1 MTAPRVKLD
10 IDATRE
16 KLAALGLSHAVEALE
31 GLLSDAVRS
40 EMPAHVFLE
49 RLLDAERSGREE
61 RRVRTMLKTAKIPTG
76 ATLENFDF
84 AFQPAIERSRIETL
98 ATGAWIR
105 GGEVVL
111 MQGPP
116 GVGKSHL
123 LCGLGIRAIQ
133 LGFSVQYFRFDELLT
148 ALRADA
154 HLPPARLKS
163 RKYMSS
169 ALLLVDE
176 MGYDPM
182 SRNDASVRRGGRPLE
197 GRLAR
202 LTLPPRQLSLWPRRH
217 DHHDQ
222 QEHPR
227 LDRTACRRRGAGNGY
242 PRPAPP
248 PCPCPQH
255 QGPQLQAARSRGS
268 PEGLTIPTP
277 APTPPRLR
285 RARSDS

>member
-16 KLAALGLSHAVEALE
+16 KLATLGLPYAVEALE
-31 GLLSDAVRS
+31 GLLSEAVRT
-40 EMPAHVFLE
+40 EMPAHVFLD

-84 AFQPAIERSRIETL
+84 QPAIERSRIETL

-105 GGEVVL
+105 NGEVVL

-154 HLPPARLKS
+154 HLPPARLKK
-163 RKYMSS
+163 RKYMST

-182 SRNDASVRRGGRPLE
+182 SREDASLFF
-197 GRLAR
+197 RLVSYRYGCGAMIITNNKSIR
-202 LTLPPRQLSLWPRRH
+202 DWTELLAGDEALATAI
-217 DHHDQ
+217 
-222 QEHPR
+222 
-227 LDRTACRRRGAGNGY
+227 LDRLLHRAHVLNIKG
-242 PRPAPP
+242 
-248 PCPCPQH
+248 
-255 QGPQLQAARSRGS
+255 RSY
-268 PEGLTIPTP
+268 
-277 APTPPRLR
+277 RLR
-285 RARSDS
+285 DLEDALKG

>member
-16 KLAALGLSHAVEALE
+16 KLGALGLSHAVEALE

-40 EMPAHVFLE
+40 EMPAHAFLE

-76 ATLENFDF
+76 VTLENFDF

-133 LGFSVQYFRFDELLT
+133 LGFSAQYFRFDELLT

-154 HLPPARLKS
+154 HLPPARLKK
-163 RKYMSS
+163 RKYMST
-169 ALLLVDE
+169 ALLLIDE

-182 SRNDASVRRGGRPLE
+182 SRDDASVRRGVLPPE
-197 GRLAR
+197 GRRIR
-202 LTLPPRQLSLWPRRH
+202 LTLQARQLSLRSRRH
-217 DHHDQ
+217 GDYHQ

-227 LDRTACRRRGAGNGY
+227 LDRAACRRRGAGHRHPRSPAA
-242 PRPAPP
+242 PRP
-248 PCPCPQH
+248 CSQH

-268 PEGLTIPTP
+268 PEGLIIPNP
-277 APTPPRLR
+277 APGRPRLR
-285 RARSDS
+285 GARFDP